1 MPISAVLFDLD
12 DTLLWDDRSVNEA
25 FRSACEAAGDTIDPQ
40 ELELAVRKEA
50 IGLYESYETNPFTKM
65 IGINPF
71 EALWGTLLQVNSRNS
86 VNWSSL
92 HRDIVK
98 RHGVVVLQ
106 HLV

>member
-50 IGLYESYETNPFTKM
+50 IALYESYETNPFTKM

-71 EALWGTLLQVNSRNS
+71 EALWGNFTAGEQPEFRQLEQLAPGYR
-86 VNWSSL
+86 
-92 HRDIVK
+92 K
-98 RHGVVVLQ
+98 RRGVVVLQ